1 MTFEEL
7 TNWLKENNLEDI
19 NIRGCKHECFYK
31 SNLFIVYRKNCAGK
45 YELKTFTLK
54 YLPDRNDIASYDCMC
69 KELVDF
75 DMQDLEYYFEEFKS
89 KQNFLALYIK
99 NKYIQKRKYELA
111 KDFNK

>member
-7 TNWLKENNLEDI
+7 TNWLQENSLKDMK
-19 NIRGCKHECFYK
+19 IRGCKHECYYK
-31 SNLFIVYRKNCAGK
+31 SNLFIVYRKNDSGK

-54 YLPDRNDIASYDCMC
+54 YIPDKNVIASCDCMC
-69 KELVDF
+69 KKLEDF
-75 DMQDLEYYFEEFKS
+75 DMEDLEYYFEDFKN

>member
-7 TNWLKENNLEDI
+7 TNWIKENNLEDI
-19 NIRGCKHECFYK
+19 LIRGCKHECFYK
-31 SNLFIVYRKNCAGK
+31 DNLFIVYRKNTFGR
-45 YELKTFTLK
+45 YELKTFTLR
-54 YLPDRNDIASYDCMC
+54 YLSDKNAISSFDCMC
-69 KELVDF
+69 KELEKF
-75 DMQDLEYYFEEFKS
+75 DMKDLEYYFEDFKK